1 MEISKNGYSFFI
13 DRMNIETDKELIQ
26 RSWFIVNQLNDMDDG
41 NFVLKFQK
49 AEKLSRLWH
58 NIKNLQCKYH
68 KSYFYKLNFYNNFY
82 DLIMVN

>member
-13 DRMNIETDKELIQ
+13 GRMNIETDKELIQ
-26 RSWFIVNQLNDMDDG
+26 RSWFIVNQLNDMDDE
-41 NFVLKFQK
+41 NFVLKFKK

-68 KSYFYKLNFYNNFY
+68 PN
-82 DLIMVN
+82 IMDEIYIKISKYYC